1 MKKILILIIASILV
15 YGSVFAQMQA
25 EISKDQKNGS
35 KILKGIIT
43 RQDLEKDTA
52 FAWYAE
58 NLKGYHPQTAAVA
71 ALQKNPNIEFIVF
84 MGTWC
89 DDSHFIVPKFFS
101 LLDSASFSQ
110 DKVSMFG
117 VDRSK
122 KTLRHFA
129 EAMGIT
135 NVPTIIVM
143 NKGKEVGRV
152 VEYGKY
158 GLFDKELAEIMN
170 AVPAQ

>member
-1 MKKILILIIASILV
+1 MKKFLITIIAVICLC
-15 YGSVFAQMQA
+15 GSVFAQSQA
-25 EISKDQKNGS
+25 EISRDQKNGT

-58 NLKGYHPQTAAVA
+58 NLKGYHPQSAAVA
-71 ALQKNPNIEFIVF
+71 ALKKNPNIEFIVF

-89 DDSHFIVPKFFS
+89 DDSHFIIPKFFA
-101 LLDSASFSQ
+101 LLDSAGFSR

-117 VDRSK
+117 ADRSK
-122 KTLRHFA
+122 KTLGHFA

-143 NKGKEVGRV
+143 SKGKEVGRV
-152 VEYGKY
+152 VEYGKS
-158 GLFDKELAEIMN
+158 GLFDKDLAEIMIQ
-170 AVPAQ
+170 AE

>member
-1 MKKILILIIASILV
+1 MKKILITIIASTLL
-15 YGSVFAQMQA
+15 YGSVFAQSQA
-25 EISKDQKNGS
+25 EISRDHKGQKV
-35 KILKGIIT
+35 LKGVIT
-43 RQDLEKDTA
+43 RADLEKDTA

-89 DDSHFIVPKFFS
+89 DDSHFIVPKFFA
-101 LLDSASFSQ
+101 LLDSAGFSR

-117 VDRSK
+117 TDRGK
-122 KTLRHFA
+122 KTLGHFA
-129 EAMGIT
+129 EAMNVI

-143 NKGKEVGRV
+143 SKGKEAGRV

-158 GLFDKELAEIMN
+158 GLFDKELAEIMI
-170 AVPAQ
+170 AIPAE

>member
-1 MKKILILIIASILV
+1 MKKILISIIAAFLL
-15 YGSVFAQMQA
+15 YGSVFAQSQA
-25 EISKDQKNGS
+25 EISRDHNGK
-35 KILKGIIT
+35 KILKGVIT
-43 RQDLEKDTA
+43 RTDLENDTA

-89 DDSHFIVPKFFS
+89 DDSHFIVPKFYA
-101 LLDSASFSQ
+101 LLDSAGFSR

-122 KTLRHFA
+122 KTLGHFA
-129 EAMGIT
+129 EAMNVV

-158 GLFDKELAEIMN
+158 GLYDKELAEII
-170 AVPAQ
+170 ATVPAQ

>member
-1 MKKILILIIASILV
+1 MKKFLISIIAVIGL
-15 YGSVFAQMQA
+15 YGSVFAQSQA
-25 EISKDQKNGS
+25 EISRDKNGA
-35 KILKGIIT
+35 KVLKGIIT

-89 DDSHFIVPKFFS
+89 DDSHFIVPKFYA
-101 LLDSASFSQ
+101 LLDSAGFAQ
-110 DKVSMFG
+110 AKVSLIG

-122 KTLRHFA
+122 KTLTHLA
-129 EAMGIT
+129 EALNII

-158 GLFDKELAEIMN
+158 GLFDKELAEIMSSIP
-170 AVPAQ
+170 VE

>member
-1 MKKILILIIASILV
+1 MKKILITIIASMLA
-15 YGSVFAQMQA
+15 YGSIFAQSQA
-25 EISKDQKNGS
+25 EVSRDQNNGS
-35 KILKGIIT
+35 KVLKGIIT

-89 DDSHFIVPKFFS
+89 DDSHFIVPKFFA
-101 LLDSASFSQ
+101 LLDSAHFSR
-110 DKVSMFG
+110 DRVSMFG
-117 VDRSK
+117 ADRAK
-122 KTLRHFA
+122 KTLGHFS
-129 EAMGIT
+129 EALNIT

-152 VEYGKY
+152 IEYGKS
-158 GLFDKELAEIMN
+158 GAFDKDLAEIIN
-170 AVPAQ
+170 SIPAE

>member
-1 MKKILILIIASILV
+1 MKKILILIIAAVLV
-15 YGSVFAQMQA
+15 CGSVFAQSQA
-25 EISKDQKNGS
+25 EISRDQKNGS

-52 FAWYAE
+52 FGWYAE
-58 NLKGYHPQTAAVA
+58 NLKGYHPQSAAVA
-71 ALQKNPNIEFIVF
+71 ALKKNPNIEFIVF

-89 DDSHFIVPKFFS
+89 DDSHFIVPKFYA
-101 LLDSASFSQ
+101 LLDSAGFSRE
-110 DKVSMFG
+110 KVSMFG
-117 VDRSK
+117 VDRTK
-122 KTLRHFA
+122 KTLGHFA
-129 EAMGIT
+129 EAMNVI

-158 GLFDKELAEIMN
+158 GLYDKELAEII
-170 AVPAQ
+170 ATVPAQ

>member
-1 MKKILILIIASILV
+1 MKKLLITIIAVICLC
-15 YGSVFAQMQA
+15 GSVFAQPQA
-25 EISKDQKNGS
+25 EISRDKNGS
-35 KILKGIIT
+35 KVLKGIIT

-58 NLKGYHPQTAAVA
+58 NLKGYHPHTAAVA

-101 LLDSASFSQ
+101 LLDSAGFSR

-117 VDRSK
+117 ADRSK
-122 KTLRHFA
+122 KTLGHFA

-152 VEYGKY
+152 VEYGKS
-158 GLFDKELAEIMN
+158 GAFDKDLAEIMSSI
-170 AVPAQ
+170 PAE